1 MKGKIG
7 RTRERIFW
15 TVFLFL
21 TVVLNIS
28 ILNTAFGSRAFAGS
42 VNGICHGVYA
52 SDPVIYALYLKAAN
66 RPVNK
71 DDITTYIKIVNPAQ
85 YMHDRYNPFLWKK
98 LFYED
103 KQKLEKLMKF
113 VSSVKYFKEYIRAD
127 ISSYNF
133 KKHGFYLSYYRSDR
147 TIENRMKTRR
157 NINFIK
163 IKHGNI
169 YYLFHNLTVVHKNA
183 GDFNF
188 LTMPENDAESFINKR
203 TGTFGHIKKSVFLE
217 YYFVPLTAKNDILTV
232 KVACVKVYNN
242 KHKNFLIGVIK

>member
-1 MKGKIG
+1 MATDKKNKS
-7 RTRERIFW
+7 RSIFK
-15 TVFLFL
+15 TLFL
-21 TVVLNIS
+21 LALAAFIFFNPLSVKKSLADGKGS
-28 ILNTAFGSRAFAGS
+28 TAC
-42 VNGICHGVYA
+42 NGVYA
-52 SDPVIYALYLKAAN
+52 SNPIIYALYLKARGKAVGKN
-66 RPVNK
+66 EV
-71 DDITTYIKIVNPAQ
+71 ITYIKIVNPAK
-85 YMHDRYNPFLWKK
+85 YMHDRYNSFLWKK

-103 KQKLEKLMKF
+103 KQRLEKLMKF

-133 KKHGFYLSYYRSDR
+133 KKHGFYLTYYRSDR

-203 TGTFGHIKKSVFLE
+203 TGTFGHIKKSVFLA
-217 YYFVPLTAKNDILTV
+217 YYLVPLTAKNDILTV
-232 KVACVKVYNN
+232 KVACVKAYNN
-242 KHKNFLIGVIK
+242 KHKNLLIGVIK